1 MRITSTGAVG
11 IGTTTPGARLEV
23 AGQVKIVDGSEAAG
37 KVLTSDAAGLASWVI
52 PPGST
57 ALIPAP
63 LYSYRVTTPQA
74 TTLATAV
81 DVTSLVSGDL
91 PPGIYSFQSIIKFRS
106 SVSTN
111 GIGLTLNTNTAT
123 IADLI

>member
-11 IGTTTPGARLEV
+11 IGTTTPGAKL
-23 AGQVKIVDGSEAAG
+23 QVTGTMKIVDGSQGAG
-37 KVLTSDAAGLASWVI
+37 KVLTSDASGLASWTT
-52 PPGST
+52 PSGGT
-57 ALIPAP
+57 FLIPAP
-63 LYSYRVTTPQA
+63 LYSYRVSTPQA

-91 PPGIYSFQSIIKFRS
+91 PIGVYSFKSIIKFRS
-106 SVSTN
+106 SATVN
-111 GIGLTLNTNTAT
+111 GIGLTLNQNTAT